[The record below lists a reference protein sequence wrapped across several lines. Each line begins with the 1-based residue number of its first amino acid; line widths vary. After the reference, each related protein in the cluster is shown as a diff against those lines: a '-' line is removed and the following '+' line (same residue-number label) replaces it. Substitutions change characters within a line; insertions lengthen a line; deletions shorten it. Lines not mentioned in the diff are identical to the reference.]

1 MQKRYQVTM
10 PLWMAD
16 YFEEIGTCY
25 NQHFSDII
33 RLFLCSGII
42 KSIEAQFPEYK
53 LPYYEEGEAET
64 IEDFARADKL
74 NKERIQEMVLFETQ
88 RAIEYRRERK
98 PLKAKENKNA

>member
-1 MQKRYQVTM
+1 
-10 PLWMAD
+10 MAD
-16 YFEEIGTCY
+16 YFDDISTYY

-42 KSIEAQFPEYK
+42 KSVEVHFPEYQS
-53 LPYYEEGEAET
+53 PYQAEGEAKT
-64 IEDFARADKL
+64 IVDFNRADKT
-74 NKERIQEMVLFETQ
+74 NKERIQERILFETQ

>member
-16 YFEEIGTCY
+16 YFDDISTYY

-42 KSIEAQFPEYK
+42 KSVEVQFPEYVS
-53 LPYYEEGEAET
+53 PYQAEGEVKT
-64 IEDFARADKL
+64 IEDFSRADKT
-74 NKERIQEMVLFETQ
+74 NKERIQERVLFETQ

-98 PLKAKENKNA
+98 PLKAKGSKNA